1 MTKTRKNYKTNK
13 GGKVL
18 ASGGFGC
25 VFEPALQCENKK
37 NRETGKISKLM
48 INKYAQQ
55 EYDLIN
61 SIKQQLDDIPNYQ
74 DYFLL
79 DGATLC
85 RPKEITESDL
95 GDFDKKCSA
104 LKKDK
109 ITKNNIDARLNE

>member
-25 VFEPALQCENKK
+25 VFEPALKCEGKQ

-48 INKYAQQ
+48 INRYARE
-55 EYDLIN
+55 EYNEIN
-61 SIKQQLDDIPNYQ
+61 SIKKKLDGIKNYQ

-79 DGATLC
+79 EGANLC
-85 RPKEITESDL
+85 KL
-95 GDFDKKCSA
+95 
-104 LKKDK
+104 
-109 ITKNNIDARLNE
+109 